1 MLCVVA
7 PFDHKQA
14 EVEVE
19 VKVTLPPEQKVVGPS
34 VVIVGVAGNV
44 FTVTAMAA
52 DDAL

>member
-1 MLCVVA
+1 VVA
-7 PFDHKQA
+7 PFDHIQA

-19 VKVTLPPEQKVVGPS
+19 LKVTLLPIQNIKGPS
-34 VVIVGVAGNV
+34 AVIVGVAGNV